1 MPAAEV
7 DIDADLVR
15 SLLLDQHPD
24 LADLPLRQVAFGW
37 DNVIFRL
44 GDELAVRIPRR
55 QLGAPLIE
63 TEQRWLPE
71 LAPHLPLPVPVPV
84 RTGHPALGYPWRWSV
99 VAWMAGTDAAT
110 DPPADPIE
118 AATTLGGFLRAL
130 HRPAPP
136 DAPVNPFRGVPLAAR
151 HEITVAGIDALAGE
165 IDVDRVRRLW
175 DDALALPAY
184 DGPELWLHG
193 DLHPANLLVHDGR
206 LAGVIDFGDLTSG
219 DPATDL
225 SVAWGLLPLDAH
237 ATFRAAAGDVD
248 DGTWRR
254 ARAWALALAIVCLAS
269 SADNPT
275 VAAVGRR
282 GLAGVLADDTS

>member
-15 SLLLDQHPD
+15 ALLRDQHPD
-24 LADLPLRQVAFGW
+24 LADLPLQQVAFGW
-37 DNVIFRL
+37 DNVVFRL

-55 QLGAPLIE
+55 QLAAPLIE

-99 VAWMAGTDAAT
+99 VVWMAGTDAAT
-110 DPPADPIE
+110 DPPADPTE

-151 HEITVAGIDALAGE
+151 HEITVAGIDALADE
-165 IDVDRVRRLW
+165 IDVDRIRPLW
-175 DDALALPAY
+175 EDARALPDH
-184 DGPELWLHG
+184 DGPKVWLHG
-193 DLHPANLLVHDGR
+193 DLHPANLLVHEGSV
-206 LAGVIDFGDLTSG
+206 AGVIDFGDLTSG

-225 SVAWGLLPLDAH
+225 SVAWGLLPLAAH
-237 ATFRAAAGDVD
+237 ATFRAAAGDID
-248 DGTWRR
+248 DATWQR
-254 ARAWALALAIVCLAS
+254 ARAWALSLSIAYLAS

-282 GLAGVLADDTS
+282 GLAGVLADARR